1 MINSNLIKNVEF
13 LNKHNSKQNL
23 KLGSFADMNQTHSDI
38 VLEIDKKGTY
48 EADALITE
56 IKNLK
61 LVVKTADCMPVVIS
75 DGKKVGVIHIG
86 WKGVENKIFFKTI
99 KKFNL
104 SNLKVSIGPHAQKC
118 CYEIKDDLF
127 KKFPESTI
135 QRQSKKYLDL
145 SKEIVRF
152 CIEKKIDFENSSI
165 CTIDSDSFN
174 SYRRDRTNL
183 RQWSIVWI

>member
-1 MINSNLIKNVEF
+1 
-13 LNKHNSKQNL
+13 
-23 KLGSFADMNQTHSDI
+23 
-38 VLEIDKKGTY
+38 
-48 EADALITE
+48 
-56 IKNLK
+56 
-61 LVVKTADCMPVVIS
+61 
-75 DGKKVGVIHIG
+75 VGVIHIG

-135 QRQSKKYLDL
+135 MRQSIKYLDL
-145 SKEIVRF
+145 SNEIERF
-152 CIEKKIDFENSSI
+152 CIKNNIVFEKSSI

-174 SYRRDRTNL
+174 SYRRDNTDL

>member
-13 LNKHNSKQNL
+13 QNKNHSKKNL
-23 KLGSFADMNQTHSDI
+23 KIGSYADMNQTHSDI

-48 EADALITE
+48 KADALVTE
-56 IKNLK
+56 TKDLK
-61 LVVKTADCMPVVIS
+61 LVVKTADCMPVIIS
-75 DGKKVGVIHIG
+75 DGLKVGVIHIG

-104 SNLKVSIGPHAQKC
+104 NNLKVSIGPHAQKC

-127 KKFPESTI
+127 KKFPQSTI
-135 QRQSKKYLDL
+135 IEQSKKYLDL

-152 CIEKKIDFENSSI
+152 CIENNIEFENSFP
-165 CTIDSDSFN
+165 CTIDSNSYN
-174 SYRRDRTNL
+174 SYRRDKTDF

>member
-1 MINSNLIKNVEF
+1 MINSNLIKNAEF
-13 LNKHNSKQNL
+13 RNKHNSKPNL

-48 EADALITE
+48 EADALVTE
-56 IKNLK
+56 TKNLK
-61 LVVKTADCMPVVIS
+61 LIVKTADCMPVVIS
-75 DGKKVGVIHIG
+75 DEKKVGVVHIG
-86 WKGVENKIFFKTI
+86 WKGVENKIFFKAI

-127 KKFPESTI
+127 KKFPKSTVMK
-135 QRQSKKYLDL
+135 QSKKYLDL
-145 SKEIVRF
+145 SKEIQRF
-152 CIEKKIDFENSSI
+152 CISNNIDFENSSI